1 MNEENWSDKAKIF
14 LAEQSTEL
22 QDKIEKLKR
31 KRKTVKILFG
41 TFIVTSIVCSTVCA
55 ILGAFAVPPVAI
67 SIISTT
73 GALSTALSLKFKLK
87 HKQNDLNRN
96 IDKLD
101 KVKNK
106 IDYIVSCN
114 GNFSQK
120 EFQEL
125 IEKLN

>member
-14 LAEQSTEL
+14 LAEQSREL
-22 QDKIEKLKR
+22 QEKIEKLKR

-55 ILGAFAVPPVAI
+55 SLGAFAVPPFVI

-96 IDKLD
+96 I
-101 KVKNK
+101 
-106 IDYIVSCN
+106 
-114 GNFSQK
+114 
-120 EFQEL
+120 
-125 IEKLN
+125 